1 MYYGTGL
8 PEYDFILAFLVNN
21 VVFCEDVMEVP
32 ELKESLLDVDGR
44 IATLTFNR
52 HDVRNALTGT
62 ALIDDILQSVN
73 WANNESGISALIIT
87 GDGSAFC
94 SGGNIKEM
102 LDQSETFA
110 GSVFDIQDKY
120 RRGIQQVPLA
130 MHKAEIPIIAAVNG
144 PAIGAGFDLACMCD
158 LRIASSRA
166 IVGETFI
173 NLGIT
178 PGDGGA
184 WFIQRL
190 IGYQRAAELALTGR
204 LVKADEALK
213 MGIFLEVLEPEALL
227 PRARDLAGQI
237 AAKPPQAVRLTKRM
251 LKLAQ
256 RSELQD
262 FLDLCATFQAMAHHT
277 EDHLEAVKAFVEK
290 REPFYKGK

>member
-1 MYYGTGL
+1 M
-8 PEYDFILAFLVNN
+8 
-21 VVFCEDVMEVP
+21 DVP
-32 ELKESLLDVDGR
+32 SLKESLLEVDGR
-44 IATLTFNR
+44 IATLTFKRN
-52 HDVRNALTGT
+52 DVRNALTGT
-62 ALIDDILQSVN
+62 ALIDDILLSVD
-73 WANNESGISALIIT
+73 WANTESGVSVLIIT

-94 SGGNIKEM
+94 SGGNVKEM
-102 LDQSETFA
+102 LSQSETFA
-110 GSVFDIQDKY
+110 GSVIDIQDKY
-120 RRGIQQVPLA
+120 RRGIQLIPLA
-130 MHKAEIPIIAAVNG
+130 IHKAEIPIIAAVNG

-166 IVGETFI
+166 VVGETFI

-190 IGYQRAAELALTGR
+190 IGYQKAAELALTGR
-204 LVKADEALK
+204 LVKADEALQL
-213 MGIFLEVLEPEALL
+213 GIFLEVVEPEALL
-227 PRARDLAGQI
+227 PRARELAKQI
-237 AAKPPQAVRLTKRM
+237 ASKPPQAVRLTKRM

-290 REPFYKGK
+290 REPVYKGK